1 MLVVPIPTDYY
12 YRHPHLMAL
21 CPGPPLGISQ
31 YQKGKTNLD
40 FTEARDSEWQWHRTD
55 HMQICISLETDNHTS
70 TPPLRFLQTVCP
82 SCRPTNSIK
91 ALKAQLTTTSNKINT
106 KTMQTSS
113 SLSMIQAA
121 WYSDVPFG
129 TRFTI
134 LRLPFNSTATQ
145 TSHITQIRPG
155 NRNL

>member
-1 MLVVPIPTDYY
+1 
-12 YRHPHLMAL
+12 
-21 CPGPPLGISQ
+21 
-31 YQKGKTNLD
+31 
-40 FTEARDSEWQWHRTD
+40 
-55 HMQICISLETDNHTS
+55 MQICISLETDNHTS

-91 ALKAQLTTTSNKINT
+91 ALKAQLTTTGNKINT

-145 TSHITQIRPG
+145 TSHITQIRCVPCCISFCSSAG
-155 NRNL
+155 LATNDQYHLPTGPTVLDSVDDKNVFL